1 MTRDEYCGTCHSRI
15 HKVVSLH
22 SRHSPLDV
30 QCVDC
35 HTPQVTDGG
44 QRYSIHDHKFD
55 FSGPEY
61 SCTECH
67 EERDTKGKNTKNHNF
82 HRERVRLPETL
93 TLEQACARCHPDK
106 DVAQTLS
113 GWKYGSGGK

>member
-1 MTRDEYCGTCHSRI
+1 
-15 HKVVSLH
+15 
-22 SRHSPLDV
+22 
-30 QCVDC
+30 
-35 HTPQVTDGG
+35 VTGG
-44 QRYSIHDHKFD
+44 GNTYSIHDHKFD

-67 EERDTKGKNTKNHNF
+67 EERDTKRKSVKNHNF
-82 HRERVRLPETL
+82 HHKRVRLPETL

-106 DVAQTLS
+106 DVTQILS